1 MGKPNQLRGT
11 NFGEAPLVLV
21 VVMMMFIITVTQL
34 ENERSRVHATEVPAT
49 GQSPSRHYRVLH
61 KVEL

>member
-49 GQSPSRHYRVLH
+49 GNLRT
-61 KVEL
+61 